1 VFGYAIAEGRRAKCF
16 AGMPPCAQS
25 WTTTLLQRNE
35 QHESLPTLG
44 RPAAPV

>member
-1 VFGYAIAEGRRAKCF
+1 VFGYAIAEGRRAKRF
-16 AGMPPCAQS
+16 AGMPACTQS
-25 WTTTLLQRNE
+25 WTTTLLQRKE